1 MDFVSPLDYDAQG
14 LVGRSVTIPIA
25 KTRRHTLFRE
35 CIVQRYYPKEGIW
48 KARCIRTDQEFLFDL
63 EDVFD
68 GRVLIDLE

>member
-1 MDFVSPLDYDAQG
+1 MDVLRPIDDDAHG

-35 CIVQRYYPKEGIW
+35 CIVRRYYPKEGIW
-48 KARCIRTDQEFLFDL
+48 KARCIRTEQEFFFDL
-63 EDVFD
+63 EDFFD

>member
-1 MDFVSPLDYDAQG
+1 MDVLRPIDYDAHG

-35 CIVQRYYPKEGIW
+35 CIVRRYYPKEGIW
-48 KARCIRTDQEFLFDL
+48 KARCIRTEQEFFFDL
-63 EDVFD
+63 EDFFD